1 MADINFDCPHCGHN
15 LEVSER
21 GAGLTVACPECSKNI
36 EIPVPELR
44 VSDIVFN
51 CGSCRQPLKALPEM
65 AGQLIDCPSCKKPTE
80 IPFASGLTPAT
91 PTSSAARSTPIPK
104 PPSQKQVPGTGTS
117 DPAAPVATR
126 PPKVTSGSTVK
137 IDTSDEVANLY
148 KIARRARNDKNNEN
162 AAKYYDMILVKDAN
176 SWEAQFYV
184 VYCQAMSWAFSIES
198 AALRV
203 NNCVNTVLDLIK
215 ETYDDPDERYKCV
228 DHIAARVIEIES
240 LLYNAEENYF
250 QGLWGTQNEYMR
262 THIAN
267 VWATKEALYN
277 SGDVVE
283 AIFADDP
290 NICEI
295 AALLWRAGISQHAE
309 LVKYLAKKDAN
320 IDTINKY
327 ANKVK
332 KYDPEYKT
340 PEISTSSDCDF
351 ETCFVLIVFG
361 LGIAAMISMIVL
373 AFRELN

>member
-148 KIARRARNDKNNEN
+148 KIARRARNDKNYEN

-184 VYCQAMSWAFSIES
+184 YYCQAMSWAFSIES

-250 QGLWGTQNEYMR
+250 QGLSLNPKLEYMR

-267 VWATKEALYN
+267 VWATTTALYN

-309 LVKYLAKKDAN
+309 LVKYIDEKDAN

-340 PEISTSSDCDF
+340 PEISTSSDCDCGF
-351 ETCFVLIVFG
+351 VFCFVLIVVIG
-361 LGIAAMISMIVL
+361 LGIAMFFALS
-373 AFRELN
+373 

>member
-36 EIPVPELR
+36 KIPIPAPELLMR
-44 VSDIVFN
+44 DIIFN
-51 CGSCRQPLKALPEM
+51 CGSCGQPLKAAPDM
-65 AGQLIDCPSCKKPTE
+65 AGQLIDCPACEKPTE
-80 IPFASGLTPAT
+80 IPFASHPSPFT
-91 PTSSAARSTPIPK
+91 PTRPTAGGTPVLN
-104 PPSQKQVPGTGTS
+104 PPSQRQVPGFGTS
-117 DPAAPVATR
+117 NPAAPVATR

-184 VYCQAMSWAFSIES
+184 YYCQAMSWAFSIES

-203 NNCVNTVLDLIK
+203 SNCVNTVLDLIK

-250 QGLWGTQNEYMR
+250 KGLWGTPENEYMR

-267 VWATKEALYN
+267 VWATTTALYN

-309 LVKYLAKKDAN
+309 LVKYIAEKDAN

-340 PEISTSSDCDF
+340 PEISTSSDCECGF
-351 ETCFVLIVFG
+351 VFCFVLIVIG
-361 LGIAAMISMIVL
+361 LGIAMFFALS
-373 AFRELN
+373 